1 MGRVVHFELPV
12 ANANRAKAFYE
23 KVFGWVLEKQVGPW
37 GTYLALH
44 TGEETEPGISGA
56 FAERQSESDT
66 IVNTIDTSDIDD
78 AIAKVESNGG
88 EITFAKCPISG
99 VGYLAYFVDPEG
111 NQWGM
116 MQRDPS
122 IE

>member
-12 ANANRAKAFYE
+12 ADVDRAKAFYE
-23 KVFGWVLEKQVGPW
+23 KVFGWVLEKQIESW
-37 GTYLALH
+37 DTYLALH
-44 TGEETEPGISGA
+44 TGEEKEPGISGA
-56 FAERQSESDT
+56 FAKRQSESDT
-66 IVNTIDTSDIDD
+66 LVNTIDTGDIDN
-78 AIAKVESNGG
+78 AITKVEANGG
-88 EITFAKCPISG
+88 RITFAKCPISG

-116 MQRDPS
+116 MQRDAS

>member
-1 MGRVVHFELPV
+1 MDVGALTLPCT
-12 ANANRAKAFYE
+12 
-23 KVFGWVLEKQVGPW
+23 Q
-37 GTYLALH
+37 
-44 TGEETEPGISGA
+44 
-56 FAERQSESDT
+56 ERQSESDT

-78 AIAKVESNGG
+78 ALAKVEANGG
-88 EITFAKCPISG
+88 TITFAKCPISG
-99 VGYLAYFVDPEG
+99 VGYLAYFVDQDG